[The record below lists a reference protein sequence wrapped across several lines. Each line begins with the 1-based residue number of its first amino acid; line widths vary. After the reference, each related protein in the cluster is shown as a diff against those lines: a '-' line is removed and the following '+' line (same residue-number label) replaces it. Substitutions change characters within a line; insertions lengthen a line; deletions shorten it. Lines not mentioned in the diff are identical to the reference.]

1 LGWDGANRMANDSSG
16 IGLRRMGVLMIV
28 IFFVFLF
35 LVVTYLVDWTF
46 IDILPTKSR
55 MKKKIN
61 GTK

>member
-1 LGWDGANRMANDSSG
+1 MANDSSG
-16 IGLRRMGVLMIV
+16 IGLRRMGILMIV
-28 IFFVFLF
+28 IFFVILF

-55 MKKKIN
+55 MKKNIN